1 MTLPHQPINDW
12 LSSFNDL
19 GKFLFVDNGNRPLY
33 KVICS
38 CSQTEEKKEREGLPA
53 GHSQGRSRPVGRFF
67 SLLRYGTVREGVL
80 EA

>member
-1 MTLPHQPINDW
+1 MILPHQPINDW

-38 CSQTEEKKEREGLPA
+38 CSQTEEKKERKGLPA
-53 GHSQGRSRPVGRFF
+53 GILKVGQGLLADF
-67 SLLRYGTVREGVL
+67 S
-80 EA
+80 AC

>member
-1 MTLPHQPINDW
+1 MIGLLALMTSENLCLLIMEILPQ
-12 LSSFNDL
+12 
-19 GKFLFVDNGNRPLY
+19 Y

-53 GHSQGRSRPVGRFF
+53 RHSQGRSRPVGRFF
-67 SLLRYGTVREGVL
+67 SLLRYGTLREGVL